1 MAAPLTF
8 LGFGIFCG
16 LIFAMIRS
24 RSRKKR
30 RLYVAARREKHAPK
44 TTEIPTRFTSS
55 GNRIKISERAQKKV
69 AEQNNQSADTDEST
83 EQTSLGTSSRQV
95 DELSGE
101 EREEYDVRDQ
111 ARDEN
116 LISLRLLVE
125 DLFDPE
131 DNSLDGDDNESFEEE
146 EEAEENYESS
156 SIELRNTW
164 IEQNEEPLNEH
175 ASFVEQEEIGSGIMV
190 MDSSDIVNDDIEE
203 RLERE
208 GGKTGEV
215 QISLAW
221 DDFNDLDLHMFC
233 PSGERIYFN
242 NKKSECGGELDVDM
256 NVRPTSNNAVENIV
270 WTENAPLGKYKVGVH
285 FYKHHPKEDTTPTC
299 VFRLRV
305 TIHGNVRDYS
315 GSITHG
321 QAMQMVTSFTLN
333 DNGTQNQ

>member
-44 TTEIPTRFTSS
+44 TAEIPTRFTSS
-55 GNRIKISERAQKKV
+55 GNRIKISERAQEKV